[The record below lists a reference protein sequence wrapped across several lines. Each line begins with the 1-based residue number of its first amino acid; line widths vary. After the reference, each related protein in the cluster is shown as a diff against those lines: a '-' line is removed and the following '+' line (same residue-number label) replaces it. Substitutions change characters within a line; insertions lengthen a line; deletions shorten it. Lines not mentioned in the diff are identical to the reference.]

1 MNSFCSLI
9 VVRDLITDEKEI
21 NRIKD
26 LGYELY
32 DVDDQTIIS
41 NPILYCDEDDE
52 NDSLAFDDFMTF
64 ASKMVNE
71 LNVCLSEIEIYM
83 EEGV

>member
-9 VVRDLITDEKEI
+9 VARDLITDEKEI
-21 NRIKD
+21 KRIKD
-26 LGYELY
+26 LGYELF
-32 DVDDQTIIS
+32 DVDDQTVIS

-52 NDSLAFDDFMTF
+52 SDSLAFDDFMSF

-83 EEGV
+83 EEGE